1 MRSAILAATSTN
13 VGYLRL
19 LSFTDVSL
27 RRGTRELISGMTV
40 TINRRQKV
48 GITGANGV
56 GKSTLLAMV
65 RGELQADTGDF
76 QMPANTVMAHVA
88 QETPA
93 VDTTAL
99 EYVVEG
105 DTELRQTEQ
114 DLADAVAAGDGL
126 KQATLHEKLAA
137 IDGYAA
143 RSRAGRL
150 LHGLGFNPEHLDM
163 PVRSFSGGWRM
174 RLNLA
179 QALMC
184 RSDLLL
190 LDEPT
195 NHLDLDAVIWVEQWL
210 NAYAGTL
217 LLISHDRDFLDRVVT
232 HIGHIEQSGMTMYTG
247 NYSEFEKLRA
257 ERLANQSAA
266 YSKQQR
272 EIAHVRSFVDRFKAK
287 ATKAK
292 QAQSR
297 LKMLE
302 RMELINPAHVDSE
315 FDFEFRVPEKLPDP
329 LVRLDEVDAGY
340 GDVRIL
346 DKISL
351 SIQPGDRFGLL
362 GRNGAG
368 KSTLIRSIAGEL
380 KPQNGA
386 REIAKD
392 LRVGYFA
399 QHQLEQLNPD
409 GSPVDHLRKI
419 DRRVSDKEA
428 RAFLGGFGFQGEMAL
443 SPSAPFSGGE
453 KARLVLALLVYQKP
467 NLLLLD
473 EPTNHLDLGMRH
485 ALTRALQDFDGAMV
499 VVSHDRHLLE
509 SVSDRLYLVSEG
521 KVDEFSDDLEAYRRW
536 LLAERKEEKSDSA
549 DKGAPVKDN
558 SREAKKERRQADA
571 DRRKQL
577 QTVRNRVKKL
587 ERQLESLSSDK
598 KSIEEQLADQTLY
611 EDDNWEKL
619 KPLLEKQTGIETR
632 LTQVE
637 SDWLEATEELEQ
649 AEN

>member
-1 MRSAILAATSTN
+1 
-13 VGYLRL
+13 
-19 LSFTDVSL
+19 
-27 RRGTRELISGMTV
+27 
-40 TINRRQKV
+40 
-48 GITGANGV
+48 
-56 GKSTLLAMV
+56 
-65 RGELQADTGDF
+65 
-76 QMPANTVMAHVA
+76 
-88 QETPA
+88 
-93 VDTTAL
+93 
-99 EYVVEG
+99 
-105 DTELRQTEQ
+105 
-114 DLADAVAAGDGL
+114 VAAGDGL

-143 RSRAGRL
+143 RARAGRL

-210 NAYAGTL
+210 TAYDGTL

-232 HIGHIEQSGMTMYTG
+232 HIGHIEQTGMTMYTG

-257 ERLANQSAA
+257 ERLANQTAA
-266 YSKQQR
+266 FSKQQR

-315 FDFEFRVPEKLPDP
+315 FDFEFREPDKLPDP
-329 LVRLDEVDAGY
+329 LVRLDRVNAGY
-340 GDVRIL
+340 GDVRVL
-346 DKISL
+346 DTISL
-351 SIQPGDRFGLL
+351 SISPGDRFGLL

-368 KSTLIRSIAGEL
+368 KSTLIRTIAGDL
-380 KPQNGA
+380 NPQHGE
-386 REIAKD
+386 RETAKD

-409 GSPVDHLRKI
+409 ASPVDHLKKI
-419 DRRVSDKEA
+419 DRFISDKEA

-443 SPSAPFSGGE
+443 APSAPFSGGE

-521 KVDEFSDDLEAYRRW
+521 KVDEFIDDLEAYRKW
-536 LLAERKEEKSDSA
+536 LLAERKESKTQEEDA
-549 DKGAPVKDN
+549 VEAPKDN
-558 SREAKKERRQADA
+558 SREARKERRQADA

-587 ERQLESLSSDK
+587 DREVEKLTKEKSD
-598 KSIEEQLADQTLY
+598 IETQLADQSLY
-611 EDDNWEKL
+611 EDDNWEDL
-619 KPLLEKQTGIETR
+619 KSLHDKQTAG
-632 LTQVE
+632 
-637 SDWLEATEELEQ
+637 
-649 AEN
+649 